1 MEPTGRLQLKE
12 VTRKTRPSEP
22 DTATR
27 AATDSSGER
36 GHLPA
41 PKQPDGGGADPR
53 RPHGLADHTREM
65 HLPLGSDGNG
75 GAPTSAPPQQP
86 QPADGGA
93 GLSTAATVD

>member
-41 PKQPDGGGADPR
+41 PIFLCHDAVCIVRMHSTPAPR
-53 RPHGLADHTREM
+53 RGKIDLIF
-65 HLPLGSDGNG
+65 LF
-75 GAPTSAPPQQP
+75 
-86 QPADGGA
+86 
-93 GLSTAATVD
+93 V